1 MPEFA
6 IPSSSCAVAL
16 SRGTADKSSKTR
28 LYTTFQYYPVTPEF
42 ISTQRLLVKTHC
54 QRLKMTSILLPIMK
68 RRPFSSCL
76 GVITSMNLSRPFI
89 PRLVPAIS
97 YSTSA
102 QPIWSN
108 QHEPVPLI
116 TRTPRLSIVQGPTSP
131 PLWNRTLGNL
141 IKEQAKRR
149 GKRTALVV
157 PWQNTRITY
166 EDLEYRSSIAA
177 KALLNAGLKHGDAV
191 GIFAGN
197 RYEYIELFLA
207 SARIGCPFVVFNTTN
222 SPHELCSAVARS
234 G

>member
-1 MPEFA
+1 MA
-6 IPSSSCAVAL
+6 SL
-16 SRGTADKSSKTR
+16 
-28 LYTTFQYYPVTPEF
+28 
-42 ISTQRLLVKTHC
+42 
-54 QRLKMTSILLPIMK
+54 LLPIM
-68 RRPFSSCL
+68 RRGPFSSCL
-76 GVITSMNLSRPFI
+76 GVITSITLTRPFI
-89 PRLVPAIS
+89 PRLTPAIS

-116 TRTPRLSIVQGPTSP
+116 TRTPRLSIVQGPNSP

-141 IKEQAKRR
+141 IKEQVELR
-149 GKRTALVV
+149 GQRTALIV
-157 PWQNTRITY
+157 PWQNIRLTY
-166 EDLEYRSSIAA
+166 EDLDYRSSIAA

-197 RYEYIELFLA
+197 RFEYIEVFLA

-222 SPHELCSAVARS
+222 SPHELCSAMARS

>member
-1 MPEFA
+1 MNSVF
-6 IPSSSCAVAL
+6 
-16 SRGTADKSSKTR
+16 
-28 LYTTFQYYPVTPEF
+28 
-42 ISTQRLLVKTHC
+42 
-54 QRLKMTSILLPIMK
+54 LPMM
-68 RRPFSSCL
+68 RRRSFSSRL
-76 GVITSMNLSRPFI
+76 GVITCINLSLPLI
-89 PRLVPAIS
+89 PRLTPAIS

-108 QHEPVPLI
+108 TDEPVPLI
-116 TRTPRLSIVQGPTSP
+116 TQAPRLSIVQGPISP

-141 IKEQAKRR
+141 VKEQAKRR
-149 GKRTALVV
+149 GQRTALVV
-157 PWQNTRITY
+157 PWQDIRLTY

-177 KALLNAGLKHGDAV
+177 KALLNAGLSHGDTV

-197 RYEYIELFLA
+197 RFEYIELFLA

>member
-1 MPEFA
+1 MV
-6 IPSSSCAVAL
+6 SV
-16 SRGTADKSSKTR
+16 
-28 LYTTFQYYPVTPEF
+28 
-42 ISTQRLLVKTHC
+42 
-54 QRLKMTSILLPIMK
+54 LLPIMR
-68 RRPFSSCL
+68 RRPFPSCL
-76 GVITSMNLSRPFI
+76 RVITSMNLSRPFI
-89 PRLVPAIS
+89 LRLTPAIS

-102 QPIWSN
+102 QAIWSN
-108 QHEPVPLI
+108 PHEPISLI
-116 TRTPRLSIVQGPTSP
+116 TRAPRLSIVRGPINP

-141 IKEQAKRR
+141 VKEQAKRR

-157 PWQNTRITY
+157 PWQNTRLTY
-166 EDLEYRSSIAA
+166 EDLEHRSSIAA

-197 RYEYIELFLA
+197 RFEYIELFLA